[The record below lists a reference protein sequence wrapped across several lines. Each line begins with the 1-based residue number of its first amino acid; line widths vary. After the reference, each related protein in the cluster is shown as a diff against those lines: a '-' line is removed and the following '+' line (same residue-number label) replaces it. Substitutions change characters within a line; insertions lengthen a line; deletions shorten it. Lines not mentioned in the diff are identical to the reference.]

1 MEEIMSGEIHQMLV
15 TINKR
20 LEELLFLKHDL
31 DELNKRTKNME
42 EMLSEYVFILSED
55 EKADLS
61 ETMREYF
68 AGKTTSLED
77 AERILGL

>member
-1 MEEIMSGEIHQMLV
+1 MSGEIHQMLG

-31 DELNKRTKNME
+31 DELNERTKNME
-42 EMLSEYVFILSED
+42 EMLSEYVLILSED
-55 EKADLS
+55 EKADLN
-61 ETMREYF
+61 ETMREYS

>member
-1 MEEIMSGEIHQMLV
+1 MSGEIQQMLG

-42 EMLSEYVFILSED
+42 AMLSEYMLILSED
-55 EKADLS
+55 EKADLN

-68 AGKTTSLED
+68 TGKTTSLKD

>member
-1 MEEIMSGEIHQMLV
+1 MSGEIHQILG
-15 TINKR
+15 TIDKK

-31 DELNKRTKNME
+31 DELNERTRNME
-42 EMLSEYVFILSED
+42 EMLSEYVLILSED
-55 EKADLS
+55 EKADLN
-61 ETMREYF
+61 ETMGEYA